1 MPFIEI
7 LKAGKIVK
15 RVEVPRAKAVA
26 GCSIRVGT
34 AGKAVLKLGE
44 STRVGEYDVRLVED
58 SATGESGS
66 QIPSGPV
73 PRLEGYA
80 IQHQLGEGGMGTVWK
95 GIQLSTKRA
104 VAIKFLSARAF
115 ESERAQRRFVREVE
129 LSAKLEHPNIAR
141 IYDSGLRHGAY
152 YYAMELVEGVS
163 LDKYVE
169 DNKLDQAQILAIMQT
184 VCQAI
189 HHAHQ
194 REVVHRDLK
203 PRNGSSYTEHSNFS
217 TLLSQ
222 CRSLEDHRLWTHLGG
237 NVKTVQYH
245 SVFKGNI
252 RVSGT

>member
-152 YYAMELVEGVS
+152 YYAMELVQGAPLDEYLKGV
-163 LDKYVE
+163 
-169 DNKLDQAQILAIMQT
+169 KLDQRKILELMKT
-184 VCQAI
+184 VCEAVQ
-189 HHAHQ
+189 HAHE
-194 REVVHRDLK
+194 RGVIHRDLK
-203 PRNGSSYTEHSNFS
+203 P
-217 TLLSQ
+217 
-222 CRSLEDHRLWTHLGG
+222 
-237 NVKTVQYH
+237 
-245 SVFKGNI
+245 GNI
-252 RVSGT
+252 MVGSDGRPHVVDFGLAKSLLVDD